1 MKLRPVH
8 IVLGGAGLLLIAL
21 GIWLW
26 SRVGLAVWL
35 DAAVAFCS

>member
-1 MKLRPVH
+1 MSRRVLRLAAV
-8 IVLGGAGLLLIAL
+8 AGLALLGL
-21 GIWLW
+21 GVWLW